1 MRRMPITATEVN
13 NSFTT
18 EGQFQQR
25 LIETAELC
33 GWMVYH
39 TYDSRK
45 SREGFPDLIL
55 VKEGVRVLLAMEV
68 KRSRKEVRA
77 MLQPANKRGRKQL
90 AWIQALGEV
99 ETVHAEVVTP
109 DDEQRIMD
117 MLTGKVGIVG
127 CKT

>member
-1 MRRMPITATEVN
+1 MAWQV
-13 NSFTT
+13 T
-18 EGQFQQR
+18 EGVGRELEEHFQQR
-25 LIETAELC
+25 LIKTAVLC
-33 GWMVYH
+33 GWLVYH
-39 TYDSRK
+39 THDSRK

-55 VKEGVRVLLAMEV
+55 VKEGVRKGVLLALEL
-68 KRSRKEVRA
+68 KRGRKEVRA
-77 MLQPANKRGRKQL
+77 MLQPANKSGRKQL

-117 MLTGKVGIVG
+117 MLTGKVEIVG